1 MDILFLQR
9 HYRCSKD
16 LGKSD
21 QRLKSKGVSAFWV
34 FVCIM
39 CSLAFVYV
47 FFWSRIV
54 SLLTSVT
61 VNYLLVADVSPCG
74 HRW

>member
-47 FFWSRIV
+47 CFWSRIV